1 MCKISVGGEEMTSNL
16 HNWTGE
22 FVAEKERSRQ
32 FHLSCIWAGL
42 WHREGLG
49 AVCLLA
55 LILHSTTRWLC
66 SYSKGFLEPTM
77 SGSEAAS
84 GRQAL
89 AGAVCGAR
97 GANDDAIHPGLE
109 IVLFSF
115 PWKVSSFVTRRLYW
129 VNPQD
134 TNAIQKHIWKQVSCT
149 QLF

>member
-1 MCKISVGGEEMTSNL
+1 MLGPWIEHLIPPALETSPGLSSHQLLSTLFPALSMFPSLEAVCKPAALCGGMDVIDYK
-16 HNWTGE
+16 WG
-22 FVAEKERSRQ
+22 FVSAVFEQ
-32 FHLSCIWAGL
+32 GCDTQGL
-42 WHREGLG
+42 C

-89 AGAVCGAR
+89 ASAVWGAC

-115 PWKVSSFVTRRLYW
+115 P
-129 VNPQD
+129 
-134 TNAIQKHIWKQVSCT
+134 
-149 QLF
+149 